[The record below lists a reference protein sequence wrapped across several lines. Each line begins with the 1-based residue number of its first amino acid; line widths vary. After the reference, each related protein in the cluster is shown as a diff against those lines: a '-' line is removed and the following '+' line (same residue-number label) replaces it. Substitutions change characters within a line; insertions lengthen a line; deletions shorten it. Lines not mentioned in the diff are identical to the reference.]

1 MNETNESKWLNLSNM
16 DINFK
21 NIIPNEKS
29 KHLLKYSTIDINNT
43 SNTQRVKVNISKKK
57 SRLNQ
62 NSKKGL
68 ILENKLGCSSPRE
81 INQKFQKK
89 NSFAINNERNYT
101 KHSEKRRHSQITK
114 RLRHNKSCEDGINI
128 NNEESNTNLLYN
140 SMICNKQEK
149 DNFDANIIE
158 NKNCNSKKTIEKKNF
173 SSANLTNCKN
183 TTSGKYKILAS
194 TLKDKKNISPII
206 QKNTSKQNLN
216 NNVKL
221 IKKLEDNF
229 KLIEDA
235 IIDKNFEKDIDQDDI
250 ILRSK
255 LIEESTTLDIK
266 NDENRIE
273 DSSVES
279 FSSNEIYDQSN
290 KEEID
295 NLANSSFENLRTD
308 FDIFYTDE
316 YLTGISNKMLKM
328 ELQLFLEKILE
339 IQNVYHL
346 KLNDYIK
353 QFITSKHILQNIV
366 SKFKNLNKKKF
377 KLISKYES
385 SQVSNNLNTFI
396 FSYKIKN
403 DSDIININ
411 KNEFNLWNNLFMGI
425 KKKNII
431 TKEIFKKII
440 VDNYDNIKGKFSEVE
455 KLICDKLINKYNNKY
470 EKQTKKI
477 RKNSKKNSQKMQIVT
492 SSPIQPTKSF
502 SFLKTCNN
510 LNKNYINNNN
520 NIVKTLGPPI
530 KHSNSKNIK
539 NKKI

>member
-173 SSANLTNCKN
+173 SSANLTNCKH

-377 KLISKYES
+377 KLISKYE
-385 SQVSNNLNTFI
+385 I
-396 FSYKIKN
+396 
-403 DSDIININ
+403 
-411 KNEFNLWNNLFMGI
+411 
-425 KKKNII
+425 
-431 TKEIFKKII
+431 
-440 VDNYDNIKGKFSEVE
+440 
-455 KLICDKLINKYNNKY
+455 
-470 EKQTKKI
+470 
-477 RKNSKKNSQKMQIVT
+477 
-492 SSPIQPTKSF
+492 
-502 SFLKTCNN
+502 
-510 LNKNYINNNN
+510 
-520 NIVKTLGPPI
+520 
-530 KHSNSKNIK
+530 
-539 NKKI
+539 

>member
-173 SSANLTNCKN
+173 SSANLTNCKH

-353 QFITSKHILQNIV
+353 QFITFKHILQNIV

-411 KNEFNLWNNLFMGI
+411 KNEFNLWNNLFIGI

>member
-1 MNETNESKWLNLSNM
+1 MNETNESKWLNLSNVE
-16 DINFK
+16 INSQ

-29 KHLLKYSTIDINNT
+29 RYLLKYSTIDINNT

-68 ILENKLGCSSPRE
+68 ILENKLGSPRE
-81 INQKFQKK
+81 VNKKFQKK
-89 NSFAINNERNYT
+89 DSFAINNERNYT

-149 DNFDANIIE
+149 NNLETNTFQS
-158 NKNCNSKKTIEKKNF
+158 KNQKKTIEKKNF

-206 QKNTSKQNLN
+206 QKNTSKQNSN

-266 NDENRIE
+266 NDENRID
-273 DSSVES
+273 DSSFES
-279 FSSNEIYDQSN
+279 FNSNEICDKSN
-290 KEEID
+290 KED
-295 NLANSSFENLRTD
+295 LDYLANSSFENLRTD

-316 YLTGISNKMLKM
+316 YISGINNKMIKM

-353 QFITSKHILQNIV
+353 QYISSKQILQNII
-366 SKFKNLNKKKF
+366 SKFQNLNKKKF

-396 FSYKIKN
+396 FSYKIKSDN
-403 DSDIININ
+403 DIININ
-411 KNEFNLWNNLFMGI
+411 KYEFNLWNNLFMVI
-425 KKKNII
+425 KRKNSNI
-431 TKEIFKKII
+431 KEIFKKVII
-440 VDNYDNIKGKFSEVE
+440 DNYDNIKGRFSEVE
-455 KLICDKLINKYNNKY
+455 KLICEKLINKYNNKY
-470 EKQTKKI
+470 EKQNKKVRKNI
-477 RKNSKKNSQKMQIVT
+477 RKNSQKIQIVT
-492 SSPIQPTKSF
+492 SPIQPTKSF
-502 SFLKTCNN
+502 SYLKTCNN
-510 LNKNYINNNN
+510 CNKNYINNNNNNNN
-520 NIVKTLGPPI
+520 NIVKTLGPSI

>member
-173 SSANLTNCKN
+173 SSANLTNCKH

>member
-353 QFITSKHILQNIV
+353 QFITFKHILQNIV